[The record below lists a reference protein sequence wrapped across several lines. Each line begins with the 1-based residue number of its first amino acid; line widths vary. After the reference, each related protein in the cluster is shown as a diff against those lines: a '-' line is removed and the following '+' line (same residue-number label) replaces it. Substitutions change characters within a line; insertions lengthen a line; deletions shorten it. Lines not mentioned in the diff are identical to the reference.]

1 MAQKLNQLLST
12 LRDLICTS
20 TIKLGLVPWLTWL
33 IRTYIQRQF
42 RSSITLSA
50 PDSTYERFTET
61 NDAIDYTIGSTW
73 YAWFNDNINDFY
85 TADPAEEAQPLD
97 PTDLVNTLIAN
108 QVTLWHHP
116 EFGPW
121 LVALTEPAFY
131 QWPAEISCEA
141 ELTTPQQVQSPK
153 TQQKLAQALSSLPPE
168 LIHNIHVQ
176 ELALMYLGTSYN
188 VLEQLAQ
195 TPLAQKTKKERERNH
210 QELYAKSLRNL
221 PNRN

>member
-50 PDSTYERFTET
+50 PGSTYERFTET
-61 NDAIDYTIGSTW
+61 NDAVDYTIGSTW

-121 LVALTEPAFY
+121 LVALT
-131 QWPAEISCEA
+131 
-141 ELTTPQQVQSPK
+141 
-153 TQQKLAQALSSLPPE
+153 
-168 LIHNIHVQ
+168 
-176 ELALMYLGTSYN
+176 
-188 VLEQLAQ
+188 
-195 TPLAQKTKKERERNH
+195 
-210 QELYAKSLRNL
+210 
-221 PNRN
+221 